1 MSDIT
6 LTTSDILS
14 LPRDQL
20 VTVQAGLLQD
30 LIGAY
35 QSLKDEVEGLRV
47 TIAQQDEKTA
57 ALTSRVSSL
66 ESQEEQDITRIY
78 CDIAQDRQR
87 IAKLERPPEPQ
98 PTQKDRAEVL
108 RALLVANNG
117 KMLAKD
123 ARKKDAPFQEQVF
136 GAVGGMRL
144 CGSQTVPCRQEKGH
158 FNIKVLISSAE
169 LGTIFCPFNL
179 GLLEPQKLA

>member
-47 TIAQQDEKTA
+47 TIAQQDEK
-57 ALTSRVSSL
+57 
-66 ESQEEQDITRIY
+66 
-78 CDIAQDRQR
+78 
-87 IAKLERPPEPQ
+87 RPP
-98 PTQKDRAEVL
+98 
-108 RALLVANNG
+108 
-117 KMLAKD
+117 
-123 ARKKDAPFQEQVF
+123 
-136 GAVGGMRL
+136 
-144 CGSQTVPCRQEKGH
+144 
-158 FNIKVLISSAE
+158 
-169 LGTIFCPFNL
+169 
-179 GLLEPQKLA
+179 